1 MAPTTSINLAL
12 QGGGAHGAFTWGV
25 LDRILEDDRVEIAAI
40 SGTSAGAMNAAAV
53 ADGLTQGGREAA
65 RERLADFWTG
75 ISRMAGLGP
84 WLRGPVEL
92 MTGSW
97 NLDMSPAYWALDAAR
112 RTLSPY
118 QFNPMDVNP
127 IRDILADQIDFERV
141 RGCDRLQLFV
151 SATNV
156 RTGRIRVFDRAELTP
171 DTVMASAA
179 LPQVYQ
185 AVEIDGEAYWDGGF
199 MGNPAIFPLIYESDC
214 PDIVIVQINP
224 IAREDVPTTPHE
236 IANRMNEISF
246 NASLL
251 RELRAISFVTDL
263 VDRGELDA
271 GKHKRIFLH
280 RVPPAS
286 AMLEYGASSKFN
298 PEFAFLAHLRDLGR
312 AAAGHWL
319 DQTADKLGRQST
331 IDFQV

>member
-1 MAPTTSINLAL
+1 MASKTPINLAL
-12 QGGGAHGAFTWGV
+12 QGGGAHGPFTWGV
-25 LDRILEDDRVEIAAI
+25 LDRILEDDRVRIAAI

-65 RERLADFWTG
+65 RQRLEAFWTG
-75 ISRMAGLGP
+75 ISEMAGVGP

-97 NLDMSPAYWALDAAR
+97 NLDMSPAYWALDAAKR
-112 RTLSPY
+112 AFSPY
-118 QFNPMDVNP
+118 QFNPMGMNP

-141 RGCDRLQLFV
+141 RSCDQLQLFV

-156 RTGRIRVFDRAELTP
+156 RTGRIRVFDRDELTP

-199 MGNPAIFPLIYESDC
+199 MGNPPIFPLIYESDC
-214 PDIVIVQINP
+214 PDVVIVQINP
-224 IAREDVPTTPHE
+224 IEREHVPTTPHE

-246 NASLL
+246 NSSLL

-263 VDRGELDA
+263 VDKGELDA

-312 AAAGHWL
+312 ASAAHWL

-331 IDFQV
+331 IDFKI